1 MRNKGFSLVEL
12 IIAIAL
18 LGTIMAVVM
27 TLFVVGIKNY
37 RRESQRNF
45 MQKEINFTADD
56 LGTQIKQA
64 TLVPVAYDGTSR
76 SAQTLILALP
86 AVDED
91 ENFIYNGDSLLYD
104 YYIYY
109 LSGKELYKKVVPD
122 SQSVREEKEEPI
134 LGDVSKF
141 ECIYEPQTD
150 TELVTCTVET
160 TKEVSG
166 STLIFSAT
174 KTARLRNFR

>member
-18 LGTIMAVVM
+18 LGTIMAAVM

-64 TLVPVAYDGTSR
+64 AEVPVTYDGTNR
-76 SAQTLILALP
+76 SAETLILALP
-86 AVDED
+86 AINED
-91 ENFIYNGDSLLYD
+91 EAFIYNGDSLLYD
-104 YYIYY
+104 HVIYY
-109 LSGKELYKKVVPD
+109 LSEKDLYKKVVPD
-122 SQSVREEKEEPI
+122 SQSIREEKEEPI

-150 TELVTCTVET
+150 TELATCTIET
-160 TKEVSG
+160 SKEVSG
-166 STLIFSAT
+166 STLSFRAI